1 MADSVAEQII
11 AETFATL
18 RAGLYPS
25 LLAKIGERYLATHE
39 GTTSIVAVPRGAP
52 SELRQP
58 DRPGDGNFADV
69 GRILLLRDFLIHW
82 QVWDVS
88 FGATEALYLEV
99 IRTLRYQNHHSI
111 VFSNE
116 AWDDQQD
123 GQDGWDK
130 LGTVISFDSFIALP
144 VYERAPIRVALTAT
158 PQIATTVNLPSDGS
172 GETNTINQ
180 GTP

>member
-1 MADSVAEQII
+1 MADSI
-11 AETFATL
+11 AETLIKAAYATL

-25 LLAKIGERYLATHE
+25 LSSDIGEKFFAVHA
-39 GTTSIVAVPRGAP
+39 GTTRIVAAPRGVP

-58 DRPGDGNFADV
+58 DRPGDGNFANA

-82 QVWDVS
+82 AVWDKS
-88 FGATEALYLEV
+88 FGETEELYQELL
-99 IRTLRYQNHHSI
+99 RTLRKQNHHSI

-116 AWDDQQD
+116 AWDDQQE

-130 LGTVISFDSFIALP
+130 HGTVISFDSFIALP
-144 VYERAPIRVALTAT
+144 VYERAPIRVALTQT
-158 PQIATTVNLPSDGS
+158 PQITTTVKLPEDGS
-172 GETNTINQ
+172 GETTTINQ

>member
-1 MADSVAEQII
+1 MAKSIAEQII
-11 AETFATL
+11 DATIATL
-18 RAGLYPS
+18 RAGFYPS
-25 LLAKIGERYLATHE
+25 LSADTGEKFFAVHA
-39 GTTSIVAVPRGAP
+39 GTTRVVAAPRGVP

-82 QVWDVS
+82 EVWDKS
-88 FGATEALYLEV
+88 FGETEALYLEV
-99 IRTLRYQNHHSI
+99 LRTLRYQNHHSI

-116 AWDDQQD
+116 TWDDQQE
-123 GQDGWDK
+123 GNDGWDK
-130 LGTVISFDSFIALP
+130 HGTVISFDSFIALP
-144 VYERAPIRVALTAT
+144 VYERAPIRVALTQD
-158 PQIATTVNLPSDGS
+158 PQVTTVVKLPPDGS